1 MDASQVEFPEIA
13 SVEIDNS
20 QKEAFVGDV
29 VEIPFKIEVKEAS
42 PSNATKES
50 RFMDMFKKC
59 IRRIPYV
66 SCEQRRHG
74 SQI

>member
-42 PSNATKES
+42 PSNATRKPIMTDS
-50 RFMDMFKKC
+50 KMHTTYP
-59 IRRIPYV
+59 IRIV
-66 SCEQRRHG
+66 
-74 SQI
+74 